1 MVFRR
6 LSYRLLWVSFSWRAG
21 ITTKIV
27 FRLAAVLI
35 LATVIILISGAGL
48 GS

>member
-6 LSYRLLWVSFSWRAG
+6 LSYRLLWVSFSERAG

-27 FRLAAVLI
+27 FRLAVVLI

-48 GS
+48 VS

>member
-6 LSYRLLWVSFSWRAG
+6 LVYRLLQVSFSQQAG

-27 FRLAAVLI
+27 FRLAVVLI
-35 LATVIILISGAGL
+35 LVTVIILISGAGL